1 MATVPTFK
9 AGELLTAQKLNDAL
23 AATDD
28 AVQTL
33 IDRMNNDEIL
43 INGQW
48 YRRSGKVSARDAGP
62 ANYSAMPVVYW
73 TAYINY
79 PFSPPPGW
87 GFEFFPL
94 DSKALVWT
102 TFRTYDDL
110 QKRVTVDIYRLNS
123 GDFVAPDFGYRLIK
137 TA

>member
-1 MATVPTFK
+1 MKTFQE
-9 AGELLTAQKLNDAL
+9 GETLTAQDLNDAL
-23 AATDD
+23 KAADD
-28 AVQTL
+28 EVQNL
-33 IDRMNNDEIL
+33 INRMNNDEIL

-48 YRRSGKVSARDAGP
+48 YRRSGKVSARDAGA

>member
-1 MATVPTFK
+1 MKTFQE
-9 AGELLTAQKLNDAL
+9 GETLTAQDLNDAL
-23 AATDD
+23 KAADD
-28 AVQTL
+28 EVQNL
-33 IDRMNNDEIL
+33 INRMNNDEIL

-48 YRRSGKVSARDAGP
+48 YRRSGKVSARDAGA

-87 GFEFFPL
+87 SFEFFPL
-94 DSKALVWT
+94 NSQALVWC
-102 TFRTYDDL
+102 TFRDYDDSH
-110 QKRVTVDIYRLNS
+110 RNVTVDIYRLNS

-137 TA
+137 TT